1 MALTLNKLKE
11 KILSTGS
18 LDLPL
23 GQQPEG
29 NLDSL
34 GRLEEAM
41 KSLFNNLDELQ
52 KNLKKL
58 TEENNKLKELLNI
71 YETVEDKK
79 DMRLKLDVLKLTPDM
94 EVKDGH
100 K

>member
-11 KILSTGS
+11 KILPTVS

>member
-1 MALTLNKLKE
+1 
-11 KILSTGS
+11 
-18 LDLPL
+18 
-23 GQQPEG
+23 
-29 NLDSL
+29 
-34 GRLEEAM
+34 M

>member
-11 KILSTGS
+11 KILPTVS

-41 KSLFNNLDELQ
+41 KSLFNNLDELCDQ
-52 KNLKKL
+52 LQSKIG
-58 TEENNKLKELLNI
+58 EEIDE
-71 YETVEDKK
+71 
-79 DMRLKLDVLKLTPDM
+79 
-94 EVKDGH
+94 
-100 K
+100 

>member
-11 KILSTGS
+11 KILPTVS

-79 DMRLKLDVLKLTPDM
+79 DMRLKLDVLNLTTDM

>member
-1 MALTLNKLKE
+1 MALTINKLKE
-11 KILSTGS
+11 KILPTVS

>member
-11 KILSTGS
+11 KILPTVS

-52 KNLKKL
+52 KNLA
-58 TEENNKLKELLNI
+58 I
-71 YETVEDKK
+71 D
-79 DMRLKLDVLKLTPDM
+79 
-94 EVKDGH
+94 
-100 K
+100 

>member
-11 KILSTGS
+11 KILPTVS

-79 DMRLKLDVLKLTPDM
+79 DIRLKLDVLKLTPDM